1 MSAFSKITM
10 SVAGLAAAAGMAAP
24 AAAQYYP
31 QNNGGGIVGAIIN
44 SVTGGYG
51 QYPQGNYGYGQVS
64 QRAVVQQ
71 CAAVAE
77 QRLSGQYR
85 GQGYGAYNGNGYRNG
100 YGQQG
105 YGQQGYGQQG
115 YGQQGYSQRGYGQQG
130 YGYQNQS
137 GGRVLGVTSVE
148 RRSNGG
154 LRVRGVA
161 TSGAYGQQGYG
172 YQNGYGRQ
180 GYQNGY
186 GQQGYQNGYGAN
198 GQADLS
204 FNCKVNARGQ
214 VTDVNFT
221 RNNVRYSRG
230 Y

>member
-115 YGQQGYSQRGYGQQG
+115 YSQRGYGQQG

-161 TSGAYGQQGYG
+161 TSGAYG
-172 YQNGYGRQ
+172 RQ
-180 GYQNGY
+180 GYQRGY

-221 RNNVRYSRG
+221 RNNGGYSRG

>member
-105 YGQQGYGQQG
+105 YGQQGYG
-115 YGQQGYSQRGYGQQG
+115 
-130 YGYQNQS
+130 YQNQS

-172 YQNGYGRQ
+172 YQQGYGQQGYGRQ
-180 GYQNGY
+180 GY
-186 GQQGYQNGYGAN
+186 GQQGHGQQGYGAN
-198 GQADLS
+198 GRADLS
-204 FNCKVNARGQ
+204 FNCKVNSRGQ
-214 VTDVNFT
+214 VTDVT
-221 RNNVRYSRG
+221 IARNNVGYNRG

>member
-1 MSAFSKITM
+1 MTSFKTIMIGS
-10 SVAGLAAAAGMAAP
+10 AGLALTLAAASP

-31 QNNGGGIVGAIIN
+31 QQRSSGGVIGAIIN

-64 QRAVVQQ
+64 QRGLVQQ
-71 CAAVAE
+71 CAAAAE
-77 QRLSGQYR
+77 QRLSGGYSN
-85 GQGYGAYNGNGYRNG
+85 QGYNG

-105 YGQQGYGQQG
+105 YGQQGYG
-115 YGQQGYSQRGYGQQG
+115 
-130 YGYQNQS
+130 YQNQG

-161 TSGAYGQQGYG
+161 SSGAYAQQGYG
-172 YQNGYGRQ
+172 YQNGYNQ
-180 GYQNGY
+180 GY
-186 GQQGYQNGYGAN
+186 GQHGYGAN
-198 GQADLS
+198 AQADLT
-204 FNCKVNARGQ
+204 FNCKVSPRGQ
-214 VTDVNFT
+214 ISDVTFS
-221 RNNVRYSRG
+221 RYNQGYNQGYNRG

>member
-1 MSAFSKITM
+1 MTISKTFLFGA
-10 SVAGLAAAAGMAAP
+10 AGLAMTFAAASP
-24 AAAQYYP
+24 AAAQSYYP

-51 QYPQGNYGYGQVS
+51 QYPMGNYGYQQVS
-64 QRAVVQQ
+64 QRSLVQQ
-71 CAAVAE
+71 CAAATE

-85 GQGYGAYNGNGYRNG
+85 GQGYGAYNGNGY
-100 YGQQG
+100 QQG
-105 YGQQGYGQQG
+105 YGQQGYGYQQG
-115 YGQQGYSQRGYGQQG
+115 
-130 YGYQNQS
+130 
-137 GGRVLGVTSVE
+137 GGRVLGITSVE

-172 YQNGYGRQ
+172 
-180 GYQNGY
+180 
-186 GQQGYQNGYGAN
+186 QQGYGDRGYGPQ

-204 FNCKVNARGQ
+204 FNCKVSARGQ
-214 VTDVNFT
+214 ITDVT
-221 RNNVRYSRG
+221 IARNNVRYNRG